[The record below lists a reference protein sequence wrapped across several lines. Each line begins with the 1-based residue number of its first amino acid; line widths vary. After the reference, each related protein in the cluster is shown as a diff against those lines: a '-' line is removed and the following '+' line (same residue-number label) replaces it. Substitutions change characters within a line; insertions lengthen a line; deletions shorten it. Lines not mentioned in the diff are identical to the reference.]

1 MAMSLKV
8 IVPPHPLLKHWLS
21 ILRDKNTPDVL
32 YSTGYEQIGKWLT
45 YEALRDWLPYK
56 QEKIETFCGVKES
69 YFINTN
75 YPIRVI
81 AKIPEGLTLWYG
93 AKEVIPNSILSLG
106 ELPNLIENNEGIII
120 YTNQIQKDNNSLD
133 LLKGLVKLGV
143 KSNRILM
150 ISCICSK
157 EGLNE
162 IAKLFPEQKIYTSC
176 IDIENDPSSYL
187 NPGIGNPMLR
197 LSTKY
202 HEKN

>member
-21 ILRDKNTPDVL
+21 ILRDKNTPDIL

-45 YEALRDWLPYK
+45 YEAIRDWLPYK
-56 QEKIETFCGVKES
+56 QEIIETFCGPKDS
-69 YFINTN
+69 FFINSN

-81 AKIPEGLTLWYG
+81 AEIPEGLTLWYG

-106 ELPNLIENNEGIII
+106 ELPKVIENNEGIII
-120 YTNQIQKDNNSLD
+120 YTSQIKKNNNSID
-133 LLKGLVKLGV
+133 LLKGLNDLGV
-143 KSNRILM
+143 RSNRILM

-162 IAKLFPEQKIYTSC
+162 IAQLFPEQIIYTSC
-176 IDIENDPSSYL
+176 IDNESHQSSYL

-197 LSTKY
+197 LSTKFQ
-202 HEKN
+202 EKN